1 MVVVKMANLAGTL
14 QGRCISDSRRED
26 GQAQSVHVRCS
37 RRRRGRRSGD
47 KWAPARDVTGET
59 NVFRID
65 GWHVAAGSY
74 ENHPEK
80 FDLFKRAKIDTR
92 WCKSRVDVTWP
103 RRKIRSPSRLHVLF
117 VGLYGLLVRM
127 KRSIF
132 MLTRFDVESAA
143 GSRSCVS
150 GVSGK
155 AFREGFTKDNRLPAN

>member
-1 MVVVKMANLAGTL
+1 MANLAGTL

-37 RRRRGRRSGD
+37 RRRRGRRSGI

-117 VGLYGLLVRM
+117 VGFVL
-127 KRSIF
+127 
-132 MLTRFDVESAA
+132 
-143 GSRSCVS
+143 
-150 GVSGK
+150 
-155 AFREGFTKDNRLPAN
+155 AFSSDEKEHLHVD